1 VRQQTLATEGH
12 QQCTN
17 ARQAGTTRKPHGREG
32 KTPAH
37 DERVINN
44 NKNNTMKSIKTIIC
58 TLCATFVTL
67 TFTQCIQAPQQQAPA
82 AAPVAYNGEALRI
95 AYVDIDTLLMNYTLW
110 MELNEEMIRKEE
122 NIRATLNEKMKNL
135 QTDFEEFERKLN
147 NNAFATR
154 ERAES
159 EQNRILKKRQELE
172 ELQERLSNELAIET
186 NKNNIL
192 FRDSINTFVQEYN
205 KQKGYNVILSRIGDN
220 ILYID
225 NDMNITQEIID
236 GLNARYDANKK
247 K

>member
-1 VRQQTLATEGH
+1 
-12 QQCTN
+12 
-17 ARQAGTTRKPHGREG
+17 
-32 KTPAH
+32 
-37 DERVINN
+37 
-44 NKNNTMKSIKTIIC
+44 MKSIKTIIC

-122 NIRATLNEKMKNL
+122 SVRATLNEKAKTL
-135 QTDFEEFERKLN
+135 QTEFEEFERKLN

-154 ERAES
+154 ERAEA
-159 EQNRILKKRQELE
+159 EQNRILKKREELE
-172 ELQERLSNELAIET
+172 QTTERLTSELAIEN
-186 NKNNIL
+186 NKNSVL
-192 FRDSINTFVQEYN
+192 FRDSINAYIQDYN
-205 KQKGYNVILSRIGDN
+205 KTRQYNVILSRIGDN

-225 NDMNITQEIID
+225 NAMNITQEIID
-236 GLNARYDANKK
+236 GLNARHAKSKK